1 MLKRIKK
8 IVILLALF
16 GIAGSVYFVIVTRQ
30 NQEPSGQL
38 SLYGNVDI
46 RQVQLAFHDTGRIEK
61 ILVREGDRVKAGDE
75 LAEIDSVRYQAN
87 LKKARAEL
95 AAQKQVVA
103 RLESGS
109 RPQEIARF
117 RADVRA
123 MEAKMADAKTTLRR
137 LQQLLKAKGTSRQK
151 VDNATATYTAAAE
164 GLEAARQTL
173 DLAIAGPRRED
184 IAEAGAK
191 MQANEAGV
199 ALAEKELAD
208 TRIYS
213 PADAVIR
220 DRILEPGDMAFP
232 NIPVLTLA
240 LTDPL
245 WIRAYVPESDLG
257 KIRPG
262 MKAEITTDS
271 FPGKIYQ
278 GWIGF
283 ISPTAEFTPKTVE
296 TPALRTRLVYQVRVF
311 ACNPQGELR
320 LGMPATVQVDL
331 RQKKPADRMDGQTP
345 CRNR

>member
-1 MLKRIKK
+1 
-8 IVILLALF
+8 
-16 GIAGSVYFVIVTRQ
+16 
-30 NQEPSGQL
+30 
-38 SLYGNVDI
+38 
-46 RQVQLAFHDTGRIEK
+46 
-61 ILVREGDRVKAGDE
+61 
-75 LAEIDSVRYQAN
+75 
-87 LKKARAEL
+87 
-95 AAQKQVVA
+95 
-103 RLESGS
+103 
-109 RPQEIARF
+109 
-117 RADVRA
+117 
-123 MEAKMADAKTTLRR
+123 MADAKTTLRR